1 MVFGGLYKMTKFKYI
16 TAAFF
21 AVLVASGIS
30 LDLRGKNSQVR
41 QLWQQAVVPGSLS
54 QSHAFLKN
62 NCAACHVPVKGIEP
76 SLCIS
81 CHADNKTLLQRQPTA
96 FHANIQRCSG
106 CHTEHQ
112 GTTRMPTTMD
122 HAVLVKAV
130 QWETGAQ
137 QADARDGQR
146 GLTAPDIELANR
158 ALANVP
164 PAAPVTA
171 ENVNAASNQLAQQ
184 CDTAGACEW
193 SQVRSAV
200 ELPAKHPPL
209 TVSESNLSCVSCHA
223 TKDRHQGMLGTNC
236 VQCHATTEWTVSDF
250 RHPSVNSTVCA
261 QCHKPPPSHNMMHFS
276 MMSAPIAG
284 QPNAQV
290 NQCYLC
296 HQTTT
301 WNDIKG
307 VGWKKLH

>member
-1 MVFGGLYKMTKFKYI
+1 MGFGGLHDMTKSKYI
-16 TAAFF
+16 AAAFL
-21 AVLVASGIS
+21 AVLVALAIS
-30 LDLRGKNSQVR
+30 LDWRGKDSQVR
-41 QLWQQAVVPGSLS
+41 QLWQQAIVPGSLS
-54 QSHAFLKN
+54 QSHAFLEN
-62 NCAACHVPVKGIEP
+62 NCAACHVPVTGIQP

-81 CHADNKTLLQRQPTA
+81 CHADNKSLLQRQPTA

-112 GTTRMPTTMD
+112 GTRRMPTTMD
-122 HAVLVKAV
+122 HAVLVNAV
-130 QWETGAQ
+130 QWESGAQ
-137 QADARDGQR
+137 QSDARDGKS
-146 GLTAPDIELANR
+146 GLTGSEIQTANR
-158 ALANVP
+158 ALADVP
-164 PAAPVTA
+164 RVAPVKPGTTA
-171 ENVNAASNQLAQQ
+171 AASNQVAQP
-184 CDTAGACEW
+184 CDTPGGCQW

-200 ELPAKHPPL
+200 ELPGKHPL
-209 TVSESNLSCVSCHA
+209 LSVTESNLSCVSCHA
-223 TKDRHQGMLGTNC
+223 TKDRHQGMLGNSC

-284 QPNAQV
+284 QPNAKV

-296 HQTTT
+296 HQTTS